1 MSMKLLLRKL
11 HMRGNEFLKSDEL
24 KGYCNTLSLD
34 YDNTVRYFI
43 SRGYLLR
50 IFRGVFYVRSFD
62 ELKLGKTKYSH
73 LELVSKGLELK
84 GVKNWYFGLY
94 TALKLNNMTHE
105 HFVIDYVISDK
116 IFRDRPMKIAGY
128 EFKFFK
134 LKPALFSFGIIEN
147 RFRYSD
153 IEKTILDFIY
163 IWRYSS
169 VPKEKILADLS
180 GYTDNL
186 SKKRIRDYVRN
197 YPKTVEKI
205 VEEML

>member
-1 MSMKLLLRKL
+1 
-11 HMRGNEFLKSDEL
+11 MRGNEFLKSDEL

-94 TALKLNNMTHE
+94 TSLKLNNMTHE

-116 IFRDRPMKIAGY
+116 IFRDRPMKIAVVSPNVN
-128 EFKFFK
+128 KIKNSFF
-134 LKPALFSFGIIEN
+134 
-147 RFRYSD
+147 
-153 IEKTILDFIY
+153 Y
-163 IWRYSS
+163 I
-169 VPKEKILADLS
+169 
-180 GYTDNL
+180 
-186 SKKRIRDYVRN
+186 
-197 YPKTVEKI
+197 
-205 VEEML
+205 